1 VSFTTINTTGVALSS
16 IVESNVEVLENDSP
30 LNEFSYSA
38 MVVTDNSTIPTNT
51 IVRFSLLEDVNRYFG
66 IHSQESKLAKI
77 YFNGFTGCATRPLY
91 INYFFSNA
99 KIEDAYIESGDQ
111 INSSQITSFQSIKD
125 GNIVFHFDGL
135 EQELNE
141 LDFSAAT
148 VLSDVA
154 NILQLALR
162 NIISTSIVQYE
173 AVSKKFIVHSGN
185 MSGLSTVDFCDDSE
199 LAILLQLTKSTNAI
213 ISHGSVPLS
222 PSETMDK
229 IVSLDVN
236 WATLITLFDSKNITD
251 TLAYAKW
258 INTVS
263 NLSFV
268 YVAYSYDETA
278 IIRLSDEL
286 TALHYNNTALAFG
299 DYEFAAFISTISA
312 SNRFITGHVIPS
324 FNGNRQIGLK
334 PTCYDTAQ
342 AKRLTNKLVN
352 VYVSLKD
359 INNTNC
365 LQYGSI
371 IGIMKQLMLAY
382 NSIYIQNVLNQEAL
396 DLYVNNYKIED
407 SPESIN
413 SIETAFSAIIQQ
425 AIDIGVIIPGVKIS
439 QNQKNIIL
447 SQTSS
452 DNIINELIQT
462 GYLLF
467 INFSYINELQYL
479 VITLLYTTL
488 LAVQKI
494 QINTDII
501 IGE

>member
-1 VSFTTINTTGVALSS
+1 
-16 IVESNVEVLENDSP
+16 
-30 LNEFSYSA
+30 
-38 MVVTDNSTIPTNT
+38 
-51 IVRFSLLEDVNRYFG
+51 
-66 IHSQESKLAKI
+66 
-77 YFNGFTGCATRPLY
+77 
-91 INYFFSNA
+91 
-99 KIEDAYIESGDQ
+99 
-111 INSSQITSFQSIKD
+111 
-125 GNIVFHFDGL
+125 
-135 EQELNE
+135 
-141 LDFSAAT
+141 
-148 VLSDVA
+148 
-154 NILQLALR
+154 
-162 NIISTSIVQYE
+162 
-173 AVSKKFIVHSGN
+173 